1 MRVAIDVRSLME
13 GRLSGVEVYTIQL
26 LRELTREASDID
38 WQLFYNAWQPV
49 PMPHFSNVQWRAFRW
64 PNKLLNATQY
74 WLGQPTWDSLVPAD
88 VFFMPNFRLLPLAP
102 TKPLVVTVH
111 DISFERFPEFYSLK
125 RRLWHRFMRPQE
137 LLKRADHIIADST
150 ATRDDLA
157 ELYGIELP
165 RMSVIY
171 PGISLDVSGDVRAWR
186 PLPQKF
192 ILYLGTLEPRKNVVS
207 LVEAFSA
214 IADTIPQDLV
224 IAGSPGWLTKPVE
237 RAIAESPQRH
247 RIHRLGFVPDELK
260 GSLYAAADLFVYP
273 SFYEGFGFPPLE
285 ALLAGTPVVT
295 SYNSSLPEVVGE
307 WATLIDPY
315 KPAELATV
323 LQELLRNPPA
333 VPPAIQEQIRARYSW
348 RKAAAATLGVLKMM
362 R

>member
-1 MRVAIDVRSLME
+1 
-13 GRLSGVEVYTIQL
+13 
-26 LRELTREASDID
+26 
-38 WQLFYNAWQPV
+38 
-49 PMPHFSNVQWRAFRW
+49 
-64 PNKLLNATQY
+64 
-74 WLGQPTWDSLVPAD
+74 
-88 VFFMPNFRLLPLAP
+88 
-102 TKPLVVTVH
+102 
-111 DISFERFPEFYSLK
+111 
-125 RRLWHRFMRPQE
+125 
-137 LLKRADHIIADST
+137 
-150 ATRDDLA
+150 
-157 ELYGIELP
+157 
-165 RMSVIY
+165 VIY